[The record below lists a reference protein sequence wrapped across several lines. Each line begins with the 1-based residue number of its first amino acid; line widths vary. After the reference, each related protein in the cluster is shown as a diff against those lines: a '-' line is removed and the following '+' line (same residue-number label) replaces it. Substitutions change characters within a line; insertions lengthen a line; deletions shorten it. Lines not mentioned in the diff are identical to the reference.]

1 MPTWTAAALLALAAA
16 STPPLPAP
24 DPGPELVPPAQ
35 VVALP
40 AELRE
45 RLHARV
51 TAPAG
56 NSHQRL
62 ERLIEFTF
70 DPDGLGLEYGGDH
83 TYTAGQLSR
92 AREANCLSFALL
104 FVALAREAGLDAY
117 VQETDHVLSWYE
129 GGGTVY
135 NASHVNAGVRVG
147 GRRRTVDINR
157 NVMMMLQPPRPIS
170 DERALSRYYNN
181 RGAELLEQGQLTAA
195 RAHMKMAID
204 LAPDYPGVWSNL
216 GVLSL
221 REGDLQAAEAA
232 YGRALAI
239 DSDHAATLFNLV
251 ALHQHTGNARAVA
264 MYRKKLHKVE
274 LHDPFHQFMQAL
286 QREKEGDFEGAVKH
300 YRQAIKQHEREH
312 HFHFGL
318 ARAYVQLGDKR
329 RARASFARARDLAAG
344 EEQRSL
350 YQAKIDGLLSSQP

>member
-1 MPTWTAAALLALAAA
+1 MSTWTAAALLAMSAA
-16 STPPLPAP
+16 SPGPMPTL
-24 DPGPELVPPAQ
+24 DPGPDLVAPVR
-35 VVALP
+35 VVEIP

-45 RLHARV
+45 RLQGSV
-51 TAPAG
+51 IAPSG
-56 NSHQRL
+56 NGHQRL

-70 DPDGLGLEYGGDH
+70 GPEGLGLEYGGD
-83 TYTAGQLSR
+83 YTFTVEQAYR

-117 VQETDHVLSWYE
+117 VQETDHVLTWYQ
-129 GGGTVY
+129 GDGTVY
-135 NASHVNAGVRVG
+135 NASHVNAGVKVG
-147 GRRRTVDINR
+147 GRRRTIDINR
-157 NVMMMLQPPRPIS
+157 NVMMFLEPPRPIS

-181 RGAELLEQGQLTAA
+181 RGAELLDQDLVPAA
-195 RAHMKMAID
+195 RLHMETAID

-221 REGDLQAAEAA
+221 REGDLQAAEDA

-239 DSDHAATLFNLV
+239 DSNHAASLFNLV
-251 ALHQHTGNARAVA
+251 ALHQHTGNIRALTQ
-264 MYRKKLHKVE
+264 YQKILRRVE
-274 LHDPFHQFMQAL
+274 LGDPFHQFMQAM

-300 YRQAIKQHEREH
+300 YRQAIRRHEREH

-344 EEQRSL
+344 DEQRTL
-350 YQAKIDGLLSSQP
+350 YQAKIDGLLSSRP